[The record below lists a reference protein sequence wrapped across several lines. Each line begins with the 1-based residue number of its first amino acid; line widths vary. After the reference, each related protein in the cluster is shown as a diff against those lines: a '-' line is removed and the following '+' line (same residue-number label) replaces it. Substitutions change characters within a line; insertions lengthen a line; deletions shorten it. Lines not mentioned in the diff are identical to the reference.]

1 MTSPAR
7 RTACLCRKLSL
18 PQDSCLPCP
27 KRQIVTAIARCRGG
41 AQLIPDRS
49 RVNARAKA
57 RRGGGTAAAKRGQS
71 ARQRPGAGRRS
82 RGTRGGAPTT
92 RIFLPRPKWYPCV
105 SSTPAYLWRAKIAY
119 LSYFLRHSFAWTSE
133 RSSSNAAR
141 VSNRRSGWLANLAN
155 DFYLPRRFAG
165 SSAATRGSITLI
177 SVRISLPT
185 PVSIERAKLDF
196 ASQLL

>member
-18 PQDSCLPCP
+18 PQDCRHGSAVPKAANRYGNCALP
-27 KRQIVTAIARCRGG
+27 RGG

-105 SSTPAYLWRAKIAY
+105 PSTPAYLWRAKIAY

-141 VSNRRSGWLANLAN
+141 VSKSGHA
-155 DFYLPRRFAG
+155 DDQG
-165 SSAATRGSITLI
+165 G
-177 SVRISLPT
+177 
-185 PVSIERAKLDF
+185 
-196 ASQLL
+196 